1 MAYLRYYDYLKSIQD
16 VNIQQ
21 IINQDD
27 NIRLTAEAEAQS
39 EVISYL
45 VQKYDIQKEFTD
57 TTIWN
62 PATTYYGN
70 NLVELNYADYVPATA
85 YVIGNLVTYL
95 GNCYICTANTTGVFD
110 ATKWTLLGKKFDL
123 FYITLPHAEFYY
135 KNLYNVG
142 DEVWW
147 KNNVYTAL
155 KPSQTLT
162 HDTALQYQNSESLP
176 GVNVFPDDT
185 QNGLI
190 YWGVATPYSVVA
202 GTLPTDT
209 TKWTKGDNRSVQIV
223 QKVFDI
229 CLFHLHS
236 RIAPRNIPA
245 LRDNRYKMAIDW
257 LVMAGQG
264 QITADIPLLQP
275 KRDGRIRWGGQVKR
289 INDY

>member
-27 NIRLTAEAEAQS
+27 SIRLTAEAEAQA

-45 VQKYDIQKEFTD
+45 IQKYDIQKEFTD
-57 TTIWN
+57 TTIWS

-123 FYITLPHAEFYY
+123 FYVKLSNLEFFY

-142 DEVWW
+142 DIVWW
-147 KNNVYTAL
+147 KDKIYTAL
-155 KPSQTLT
+155 KPSQLLT
-162 HDTALQYQNSESLP
+162 HDTALQYGQNEALP
-176 GVNVFPDDT
+176 GVNVFPDDL
-185 QNGLI
+185 QNGLL
-190 YWGVATPYSVVA
+190 YWGAGFPYSVHFGIPV
-202 GTLPTDT
+202 TDT
-209 TKWTKGDNRSVQIV
+209 SIWVKGDNRSVQIV
-223 QKVFDI
+223 QKVVDI
-229 CLFHLHS
+229 CLYHLHS

-245 LRDNRYKMAIDW
+245 LRENRYKMAIDW
-257 LVMAGQG
+257 LQMAGQG

-275 KRDGRIRWGGQVKR
+275 KRDGRIRWGSQVKR

>member
-1 MAYLRYYDYLKSIQD
+1 MAYLRYYDYLKAIQD

-27 NIRLTAEAEAQS
+27 SIRLTAESEAQA

-95 GNCYICTANTTGVFD
+95 GNCYICTTNTTGVFVP
-110 ATKWTLLGKKFDL
+110 ANWTLLGKKFDL
-123 FYITLPHAEFYY
+123 FYITLPYKEFYY
-135 KNLYNVG
+135 KSLYNVG
-142 DEVWW
+142 DQVWW
-147 KNNVYTAL
+147 KNKTYTAL
-155 KPSQTLT
+155 KSSQTLT
-162 HDTALQYQNSESLP
+162 HDTALQYAENNSIP
-176 GVNVFPDDT
+176 GVNVFPDDPKDGVT
-185 QNGLI
+185 
-190 YWGVATPYSVVA
+190 YWGVGVNYSVTA

-223 QKVFDI
+223 QKVVDI

-245 LRDNRYKMAIDW
+245 LRENRYKMAIDW
-257 LVMAGQG
+257 LQMAGQG

-275 KRDGRIRWGGQVKR
+275 KTDGRIRWGSQVKR

>member
-1 MAYLRYYDYLKSIQD
+1 MAYLRYYDYLKAIQD

-27 NIRLTAEAEAQS
+27 SIRLTAEAEAQA

-70 NLVELNYADYVPATA
+70 NLVELNYADYVPSKS
-85 YVIGNLVTYL
+85 YVIDDLCTQL

-110 ATKWTLLGKKFDL
+110 PTKWTLLGKKFDL
-123 FYITLPHAEFYY
+123 FYIKLPYKEFYY
-135 KNLYNVG
+135 KSLYNVG
-142 DEVWW
+142 DQVWW
-147 KNNVYTAL
+147 KNKTYTAL
-155 KPSQTLT
+155 KASQTLT
-162 HDTALQYQNSESLP
+162 HDTALQYAETNSIP

-185 QNGLI
+185 KDGLV
-190 YWGVATPYSVVA
+190 YWGNGVNYSVTA

-223 QKVFDI
+223 QKVVDI

-245 LRDNRYKMAIDW
+245 LRENRYKMAIDW
-257 LVMAGQG
+257 LQMAGQG

-275 KRDGRIRWGGQVKR
+275 KTDGRIRWGSQVKR